1 MSHSRL
7 IGAFIFCGLIAGCG
21 KNSGHVDIISAGYT
35 SIANG
40 GITVN
45 DGTVTLHGNGAPEA
59 TINATGDLSIGGN
72 VLTTDAAQREQLQH
86 YYSSVLAVRDD
97 GIATGKAGAAVAG
110 EAIKSVAS
118 GLVNGNPDQIGKQV
132 DAKAKVV
139 TDAALK
145 ICQDIDGI
153 KAAQDNLAGQLPAF
167 KPYAMIVGNGDIREC
182 TKDSK
187 S

>member
-7 IGAFIFCGLIAGCG
+7 IGAFIVCGLIAGCG
-21 KNSGHVDIISAGYT
+21 NNSDHVNIISSGYT

-45 DGTVTLHGNGAPEA
+45 AGTVTLHSAGAPDA
-59 TINATGDLSIGGN
+59 TINAGGDLSIGGN
-72 VLTTDAAQREQLQH
+72 ALTTDAAQREQLQH
-86 YYSSVLAVRDD
+86 YYNSVLAIRDH

-118 GLVNGNPDQIGKQV
+118 GLANGDPDQIGKQV
-132 DAKAKVV
+132 DAKAQKV
-139 TDAALK
+139 TDAAMK

-153 KAAQDNLAGQLPAF
+153 KAAQDNLATQLPAF
-167 KPYAMIVGNGDIREC
+167 KPYAAIVDDGDIREC
-182 TKDSK
+182 RRGSK

>member
-7 IGAFIFCGLIAGCG
+7 IGALIFCGLIAGCG
-21 KNSGHVDIISAGYT
+21 NNSDHVSIISAGYT

-40 GITVN
+40 GITVS
-45 DGTVTLHGNGAPEA
+45 DGTVTLHSNGAPDA

-72 VLTTDAAQREQLQH
+72 ALTTDAAQREQLQH
-86 YYSSVLAVRDD
+86 YYSSVLAVRDH

-110 EAIKSVAS
+110 EALKSVAS
-118 GLVNGNPDQIGKQV
+118 GLVNGNPDEIGKQV

-145 ICQDIDGI
+145 ICQDIDEI
-153 KAAQDNLAGQLPAF
+153 KAAQDNLAGQLPSF
-167 KPYAMIVGNGDIREC
+167 KPYAGIVGNGDIREC
-182 TKDSK
+182 RKSSK